1 MNEYLTFDKFITPVI
16 IQILFWLGLAGIV
29 IVSLLMIVNAPGG
42 FAIYGLVYLILGP
55 IIWRVYMEI
64 LLVMFK
70 ILEELRLIRKQ
81 GESRP

>member
-1 MNEYLTFDKFITPVI
+1 MNDYLTFNKFITPVI
-16 IQILFWLGLAGIV
+16 IQILFWLGLAGLV
-29 IVSLLMIVNAPGG
+29 ILGLLGIASGRSEG
-42 FAIYGLVYLILGP
+42 ALTGLLTILLGP

-70 ILEELRLIRKQ
+70 IHEELYLIRKQ

>member
-29 IVSLLMIVNAPGG
+29 VMSLLMIVNVPGG
-42 FAIYGLVYLILGP
+42 GGIIGLVYLILGP
-55 IIWRVYMEI
+55 IIWRVYCEI

-81 GESRP
+81 GESRL